1 MQMKMNYETQ
11 RLELKVLP
19 NTSARQVLQFY
30 LANQEIFEKYET
42 DRPKQFYTEKY
53 QKTLLQCEYN
63 LTIKQSAVR
72 FWVFRKENITQII
85 GTVSVQEI
93 RRGSYQSCILG
104 YKFDHRFWRQG
115 YAKESLLKCIEII
128 FDEMKLPRIEAH
140 V

>member
-1 MQMKMNYETQ
+1 M
-11 RLELKVLP
+11 
-19 NTSARQVLQFY
+19 
-30 LANQEIFEKYET
+30 
-42 DRPKQFYTEKY
+42 
-53 QKTLLQCEYN
+53 
-63 LTIKQSAVR
+63 TIKQSAVR

-128 FDEMKLPRIEAH
+128 FDEMKLHRIEAH
-140 V
+140 VLPENIASKRLLLGLGFVPEGVKRQSVKFHGIWQDHEIYALLEGEN